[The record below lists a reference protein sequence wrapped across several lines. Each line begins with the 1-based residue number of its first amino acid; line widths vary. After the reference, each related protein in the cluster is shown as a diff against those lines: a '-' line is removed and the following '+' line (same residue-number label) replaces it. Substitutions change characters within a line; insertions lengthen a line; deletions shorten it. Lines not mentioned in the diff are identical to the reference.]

1 MTASEFP
8 ERSPGP
14 PAHVAPRDRL
24 PSEFDAVTK
33 LSLPKERISIL
44 LLEGISEKAVASFG
58 RRDYTN
64 VVRLP
69 KAISEAELLERIA
82 DVHMIGIRSRTRLP
96 ERVIEAARK
105 LFCVGCF
112 CIGTDQVD
120 LQAARR
126 RGIPVFNAP
135 YSNTRSVAELVLGE
149 IIMLFRGVHQKSLAV
164 HRGQWPKSAENSYEV
179 RGKVLG
185 IVGYGHIGSQLSVL
199 AESVGMRVRFYD
211 IEKKLAIG
219 NAEPCDSLDALLAD
233 SDVVSLHVPDTPE
246 TREMIGAR
254 ELKTMKPGA
263 HLVNASR
270 GKVVVIPALVDA
282 LQSGHLMGAA
292 VDVFPVEPASNQD
305 ALESPLRGLDSV
317 ILTPHVG
324 GSTQEAQQNIGTEV
338 AEKLIA
344 YSDSG
349 TTVGAVN
356 FPEVSLP
363 VKDKEHVT
371 RFLHIHENR
380 PGILRTINDLLAER
394 TLNVRGQY
402 LQTDA
407 EIGYVVV
414 DVEGPVDETELLE
427 TLRGIGGTVRARF
440 LY

>member
-1 MTASEFP
+1 M
-8 ERSPGP
+8 
-14 PAHVAPRDRL
+14 
-24 PSEFDAVTK
+24 TK
-33 LSLPKERISIL
+33 LSLSKDRISIL
-44 LLEGISEKAVASFG
+44 LLEGISETAVTSFG

-69 KAISEAELLERIA
+69 KAISEAELLERVP
-82 DVHMIGIRSRTRLP
+82 DVHMIGIRSRTKLP
-96 ERVIEAARK
+96 ERVFEAARK
-105 LFCVGCF
+105 LFCIGCF

-120 LQAARR
+120 LRAARR

-164 HRGQWPKSAENSYEV
+164 HQGKWPKSAAQSYEV

-199 AESVGMRVRFYD
+199 AEGLGMRVRFYD
-211 IEKKLAIG
+211 IETKLAIG
-219 NAEPCDSLDALLAD
+219 NAEPCNSLSDLLSV
-233 SDVVSLHVPDTPE
+233 SDVVSLHVPDTPQ

-254 ELKTMKPGA
+254 ELQAMKPGA

-270 GKVVVIPALVDA
+270 GKVVVIPALVEA
-282 LQSGHLMGAA
+282 LRSGHLRGAA
-292 VDVFPVEPASNQD
+292 IDVFPVEPPSNED
-305 ALESPLRGLDSV
+305 PLNSPLRGLDNV

-324 GSTQEAQQNIGTEV
+324 GSTQEAQENIGGEV

-344 YSDSG
+344 YSDNG
-349 TTVGAVN
+349 ATVGAVN

-363 VKDKEHVT
+363 VKEKDRTT

-380 PGILRTINDLLAER
+380 PGILRTINDILGER
-394 TLNVRGQY
+394 DLNVCGQY

-407 EIGYVVV
+407 ELGYVVV
-414 DVEGPVDETELLE
+414 DVDGPVDETELLG
-427 TLRGIGGTVRARF
+427 TLRGIDGTIRSRF